1 MQKYVPNAA
10 TTDQIAQKSG
20 LEAAAGHGVG
30 GRSVVFVTE
39 VSNKTAKA

>member
-10 TTDQIAQKSG
+10 ATDQIAQKSG
-20 LEAAAGHGVG
+20 LKSVAGNRVG
-30 GRSVVFVTE
+30 GRSVVLVTE